1 MNATSPSA
9 TLAAGSCGVDL
20 SNEMV
25 QDHKLLPA
33 CGTDRTAHSPLEDG
47 TWAPAV
53 APRVTKAAT
62 KGRNRTILFAK
73 CVLCNGLRNNL
84 R

>member
-1 MNATSPSA
+1 MNATSPCA

-25 QDHKLLPA
+25 EDHKLLPA

-62 KGRNRTILFAK
+62 KGRNRTILFTS
-73 CVLCNGLRNNL
+73 CVLSNGLRNNL

>member
-62 KGRNRTILFAK
+62 KRRNRAILFAT
-73 CVLCNGLRNNL
+73 CVLDTTLPKILR
-84 R
+84 

>member
-33 CGTDRTAHSPLEDG
+33 CGLSLIH
-47 TWAPAV
+47 
-53 APRVTKAAT
+53 
-62 KGRNRTILFAK
+62 I
-73 CVLCNGLRNNL
+73 
-84 R
+84 

>member
-1 MNATSPSA
+1 MNATSPCA
-9 TLAAGSCGVDL
+9 KLAAGSCGVDL
-20 SNEMV
+20 SNDMV
-25 QDHKLLPA
+25 QGHQLLPA
-33 CGTDRTAHSPLEDG
+33 CGTDRTAHSPFEDG

-73 CVLCNGLRNNL
+73 YVLCNGLRNNL